1 MKIGITQI
9 WGCFLSISSLVNAS
23 PTSVPTQPQQP
34 NIKIYAQ
41 QLDYDQSKNL
51 CIATGNAIAEKLNDS
66 KVKILKADKITAH
79 FTKKD
84 ASGSLKVSLLEA
96 QGKVIILSGPD
107 LIIQGESAK
116 YSPESEIAEI
126 FQNVKITNG
135 ENQLDGSYGKF
146 NMKTGHYSLKE
157 DGKRVQA
164 LIITKSSEQESKFY
178 EKK

>member
-9 WGCFLSISSLVNAS
+9 MGSLLFISSLVNAS
-23 PTSVPTQPQQP
+23 ATSGPTQSKQP

-41 QLDYDQSKNL
+41 QMDYDQSKSI

-96 QGKVIILSGPD
+96 EGKVIILSGPD
-107 LIIQGESAK
+107 LIIQGENAK
-116 YSPESEIAEI
+116 YTPESEIAEI

-157 DGKRVQA
+157 EGKRVQA
-164 LIITKSSEQESKFY
+164 LILTKSSDQENKVY
-178 EKK
+178 VKK